1 MAGIEAGALN
11 IEQKFRRFSTEN
23 LFESWREAHYA
34 AQAAAELGKGWAEP
48 RGDDSHTSFAWF
60 RGEDGRGLEGVP
72 ATGPKGLVCRLKFEG
87 LELSLYDGKGRTVA
101 DFTLAGHTLAEA
113 MAWMETACTHELGP
127 RLQASVPA
135 PDLPAHAVASGAVF
149 TPDPDGENDVADVY
163 DATFLVLERLRG
175 VDSRFGEVR
184 CWPHHF
190 DMASLAVVEQDGAGA
205 MTKTIGVGITPP
217 DGLDDHGYWYV
228 SPWARE
234 GVAGEPVYRALSHGR
249 WQHRGG
255 GVSMALLSV
264 HEVAGEGDRSH
275 KLAAFLSESI
285 NACLGVLDV

>member
-1 MAGIEAGALN
+1 MAGIEANALN
-11 IEQKFRRFSTEN
+11 VEQKFRRFSTEN
-23 LFESWREAHYA
+23 IVESWREAHYA

-48 RGDDSHTSFAWF
+48 REDDSHTSFSWF
-60 RGEDGRGLEGVP
+60 RGADGRGLEGVS
-72 ATGPKGLVCRLKFEG
+72 AAGNTGYRARLKFEG
-87 LELSLYDGKGRTVA
+87 LEISLCDGHGRTIG
-101 DFTLAGHTLAEA
+101 DFSLAGHTLAEA
-113 MAWMETACTHELGP
+113 MAWMETVCAHELGP

-135 PDLPAHAVASGAVF
+135 PDLPEHAMASGAVF

-163 DATFLVLERLRG
+163 DATYLVLKRLRG
-175 VDSRFGEVR
+175 MDSRFGEVR

-190 DMASLAVVEQDGAGA
+190 DMASLAVVGKDEGGA

-228 SPWARE
+228 SPWARD
-234 GVAGEPVYRALSHGR
+234 GMAGEPAYRALSCGR
-249 WQHRGG
+249 WHDRGA
-255 GVSMALLSV
+255 GVSMAMLSV

-275 KLAAFLSESI
+275 KLAAFLAESI